1 MASLF
6 RRNGRGQWIAQWMDH
21 TGKKRSKST
30 RTSDKAAAWRIAR
43 ALEASAALR
52 REGVVDPNLEAIAIQ
67 SQRPIESHLADFRA
81 FLESRQ
87 NSPKHVRMTCNH
99 IQAVVDACQVKR
111 ACDLRPSMVLQAIQ
125 TKLANGTSLRTCN
138 AYLRS
143 LKSFARWLYRERRA
157 SEDTLMSL
165 QGFNEQTDKRHTRR
179 EVSTEELTYL
189 LAFVEQD
196 TRPGFNLRGVDRA
209 MLYRVALGTGFRANE
224 LRSLTVGSFS
234 LSGDSPPITV
244 KASYSK
250 RRRDDVQPIRQDLA
264 DRLRPWL
271 AGRDASERVFASLPE
286 STARMLRHDLSAARA
301 QWIEDGNGTE
311 EKARRATS
319 EFLLYRDSA
328 DRVIDFHAL
337 RHTYVSQL
345 VAAARSRPDRRLLLG
360 VARAAVPR
368 QWGLRAGRL
377 AACPPPPVTA
387 VSCGEL
393 AKPRFHRGVETLL
406 LS

>member
-1 MASLF
+1 MPPFASPSLGLHPV
-6 RRNGRGQWIAQWMDH
+6 RSNDGGR
-21 TGKKRSKST
+21 TG
-30 RTSDKAAAWRIAR
+30 APAR
-43 ALEASAALR
+43 LLSPSEVRFPPRKPGHPQKEGKNPFVGNLR
-52 REGVVDPNLEAIAIQ
+52 RG
-67 SQRPIESHLADFRA
+67 S
-81 FLESRQ
+81 
-87 NSPKHVRMTCNH
+87 
-99 IQAVVDACQVKR
+99 
-111 ACDLRPSMVLQAIQ
+111 DLRPSTVLQAIK

-143 LKSFARWLYRERRA
+143 LKSFSRWLYRERRA
-157 SEDTLMSL
+157 SEDTLVSL
-165 QGFNEQTDKRHTRR
+165 RGFNEQSDKRHTRR
-179 EVSTEELTYL
+179 EVSTEELAYL
-189 LAFVEQD
+189 LAFVEQE
-196 TRPGFNLRGVDRA
+196 TRPGFNLPGLDRA
-209 MLYRVALGTGFRANE
+209 MVYRVALGTGFRANE
-224 LRSLTVGSFS
+224 LRSLTVESFS
-234 LSGDSPPITV
+234 LAGDSPSITV

-250 RRRDDVQPIRQDLA
+250 CRRDDVQPIRQDLA
-264 DRLRPWL
+264 DRLQPWL
-271 AGRDASERVFASLPE
+271 ARREASERVFASLPE

-301 QWIEDGNGTE
+301 QWIEGGKGTE